1 MKFKM
6 KKSVRY
12 ILYSIIAIVIVFI
25 ILFILLSNFNKND
38 SDNKEDLKP
47 KVEEEIAYL
56 DNTIISILNI
66 INNLSYDNY
75 KVSSKNIQ
83 SNQGEENEQQSQS
96 SQQDGQASE
105 SISQEGGESQSS
117 SKDSGN
123 SSQTQ
128 TIMTMEKNGVLTSR
142 NKATDWNSIKEIL
155 EALYA
160 SWGTIALDL
169 NSLNINSE
177 DILSFNTFLNDA
189 TKSAKD
195 ESKKDT
201 MNNLLKLYA
210 LLPKY
215 SSNVADDIFRNLLDT
230 KVQVL
235 NAYVLTEDQNWD
247 EINKTL
253 ENAINEYGNIINN
266 VEMNSKNPTGVS
278 QTYVLLKELQRS
290 TSSKDVD
297 IFYINYKNFMQEI
310 QSLE

>member
-1 MKFKM
+1 M
-6 KKSVRY
+6 KKIAKY
-12 ILYSIIAIVIVFI
+12 ILYFILMI
-25 ILFILLSNFNKND
+25 ILTLVLTGCSNQN
-38 SDNKEDLKP
+38 SDNNQETLKS
-47 KVEEEIAYL
+47 KVKEEIAYL

-66 INNLSYDNY
+66 VNNLSYDNY

-83 SNQGEENEQQSQS
+83 SNQSDNNEQQNQS
-96 SQQDGQASE
+96 SAQDGQASE
-105 SISQEGGESQSS
+105 SLSQEGGESQSS
-117 SKDSGN
+117 SQNSGN

-128 TIMTMEKNGVLTSR
+128 SIMTMEKNGVLTSR
-142 NKATDWNSIKEIL
+142 GKDTDWDLLKGIL
-155 EALYA
+155 ESLYS
-160 SWGTIALDL
+160 SWSTIALDM
-169 NSLNINSE
+169 NGLNINSE

-189 TKSAKD
+189 TKSVKD
-195 ESKKDT
+195 ENKKDT

-215 SSNVADDIFRNLLDT
+215 SSNATDEIFTNLLDT

-247 EINKTL
+247 EINKRL

-266 VEMNSKNPTGVS
+266 VEINSKNPAGVS
-278 QTYVLLKELQRS
+278 QTYILLKELQRS

-310 QSLE
+310 QGLE